1 MGQYLEFEE
10 NGINIVFEVTNEKRL
25 CLLHLSNSKFNYEII
40 GESEQWSYVPV
51 EIQTTGNILK
61 NHRGGN
67 HIGANTFYSL
77 EYQKHMDY
85 FNEFGRKLEFVM
97 KNEEISVVL
106 HYQFYNGVSV
116 IKSWVDVAN
125 ICGHNVGIEYISSFA
140 LHGIDKEGQ
149 SNAGSKMQI
158 MIPHNSWCREISWRK
173 CSLTDLG
180 YDRVNRA
187 STKRIS
193 ISNTGTWSTKEYLPM
208 GCVINTDAESTLMWQ
223 IESNGSWQWEISD
236 ISNKLYLKISGP
248 NENENHWWKN
258 LKPNEAFQTVPA
270 AVSVVNG
277 GFDEALAE
285 MTKYRRKI
293 VRKNQADSFL
303 PVIFNDYMNC
313 LRADPTTE
321 KLIPVID
328 SAAQAG
334 AEYFCID
341 AGWYADGTW
350 WDTVGEWQ
358 PCAWRF
364 PNGIKEVL
372 DYIKSKN
379 MIPGMWLEIEVI
391 GINSPIAD
399 KFDDDCYFMR
409 HGTKAIDRGRY
420 QLDFRNKK
428 VVDFA
433 TSVVDRLV
441 SEYGVGYI
449 KMDYNIDAGIGTE
462 VEADSFG
469 DGLLQHNR
477 AYLSWIKSIMD
488 KYPSLIIENCSSGG
502 MRIDYAMLS
511 LHSVQSVT
519 DQENYIHI
527 APIAA
532 SAATAVLP
540 EQAAIWSYPLANADD
555 NEVVFNMVNAM
566 LCRIH
571 LSGQIM
577 ELPTKQ
583 FSLVKEGVEIY
594 KEIRKDIKKFIP
606 FYPLGL
612 PRFDDDWICVGYMA
626 DKKAY
631 LAVWRLD
638 GDEEKEIPLS
648 FSVNSAKCIYPNN
661 SDCEINVKSNSIN
674 IKIPQKNSAVIIAV
688 EQIFDIGK

>member
-10 NGINIVFEVTNEKRL
+10 NGINIIFEVTDEKRL

-51 EIQTTGNILK
+51 EIQTTGNIRK

-77 EYQKHMDY
+77 QYQKHMDY
-85 FNEFGRKLEFVM
+85 FNELGRKLEFAL

-125 ICGHNVGIEYISSFA
+125 ICDYNVGIEYISSFA

-149 SNAGSKMQI
+149 SNAGNKMQI

-173 CSLTDLG
+173 YSLTDLG

-208 GCVINTDAESTLMWQ
+208 GCVINTEAESTLMWQ

-236 ISNKLYLKISGP
+236 IDNKLYLKISGP
-248 NENENHWWKN
+248 NENENYWWKN
-258 LKPNEAFQTVPA
+258 LKPNEAFQTVPV
-270 AVSVVNG
+270 AVSFVNG

-313 LRADPTTE
+313 LRAEPTTE
-321 KLIPVID
+321 KLIPVINA
-328 SAAQAG
+328 AAQAG

-391 GINSPIAD
+391 GIYSPNSD

-409 HGTKAIDRGRY
+409 HGKKAIDRGRY

-428 VVDFA
+428 VIDFA

-477 AYLSWIKSIMD
+477 AYLNWIKSIMD

-511 LHSVQSVT
+511 LHSIQSVT
-519 DQENYIHI
+519 DQENYINI

-532 SAATAVLP
+532 SSATAVLP

-577 ELPTKQ
+577 QLPAKQ
-583 FSLVKEGVEIY
+583 FSLVKEGIEIY
-594 KEIRKDIKKFIP
+594 KELRKEIKEFIP
-606 FYPLGL
+606 FYPLEL
-612 PRFDDDWICVGYMA
+612 PKFNDNWICVGYKA

-631 LAVWRLD
+631 LAVWRID
-638 GDEEKEIPLS
+638 GKEEKEITLS

-661 SDCEINVKSNSIN
+661 SGCEINLKSNSI
-674 IKIPQKNSAVIIAV
+674 IVKIPQKKSAVIIAV
-688 EQIFDIGK
+688 E